1 MTASNQRPESAK
13 TNKAIGGFDIVHPDA
28 AGIDVGASEMWVCV
42 PPGRVTENV
51 RRFGTVTSQLHSIAQ
66 WLKECGVKT
75 VAIESTGVYWIP
87 LFQILEAAGFAVYLV
102 NAQHVKNVPGR
113 RKTDRLDCQWLQK
126 LHACGLL
133 NASFRPPGDFCRLRS
148 YLRHRDTLVIMG
160 AQHIQHMQKALREMN
175 VLLDQV
181 VSDVT
186 GTTGLRIITAIL
198 DGNRDFAQMASWR
211 DRRLKADEAQIEEAL
226 RGDYRAEHLFVLRQA
241 LEAYRF
247 VEQQIQSC
255 DREVEQ
261 LFIDMEQSAGRPKR
275 PLPEGGLTGR
285 EKRRGNA
292 PEYDVQSYLYQLTGV
307 DLTQA
312 PSFGAAAMQSLIAET
327 GTDMSRWP
335 TEKHFVSWLGL
346 APDPKISGGRII
358 GHNHRHVQSRAAKLF
373 RTLAMTLHR
382 SPSWI
387 GAFYRRMKGR
397 LGGKTAVNATAHK
410 LALLYYRMLQS
421 GRAYQ
426 EITAAEYERRFQK
439 KMLQNLKRRA
449 RQYGFELVE
458 RPCPVPAL

>member
-1 MTASNQRPESAK
+1 MTAYNQGQDGVKA
-13 TNKAIGGFDIVHPDA
+13 NQAIGGFDIIHPDA
-28 AGIDVGASEMWVCV
+28 AGIDVGADEMWVCV
-42 PPGRVTENV
+42 PPGSVTENV

-75 VAIESTGVYWIP
+75 VAMESTGVYWIP
-87 LFQILEAAGFAVYLV
+87 LFQILEAAGLDVYLV
-102 NAQHVKNVPGR
+102 NAHHVKNVPGR
-113 RKTDRLDCQWLQK
+113 RKTDRMDCQWLQK

-133 NASFRPPGDFCRLRS
+133 NASFRPPGDICRLRS
-148 YLRHRDTLVIMG
+148 YLRHRETLVIAG
-160 AQHIQHMQKALREMN
+160 AQHIQRMQKALREMN

-181 VSDVT
+181 VSDIT

-198 DGNRDFAQMASWR
+198 DGNRDFAQMAGWR
-211 DRRLKADEAQIEEAL
+211 DRRLKASVEQIMEAL

-247 VEQQIQSC
+247 VEQQIQTC

-261 LFIDMEQSAGRPKR
+261 LLISMEKAADKPKR
-275 PLPEGGLTGR
+275 PLPEGGLTGC

-292 PEYDVQSYLYQLTGV
+292 PEYDVQSHLYQLTGV

-312 PSFGAAAMQSLIAET
+312 PGLGAAAVQSLIAET
-327 GTDMSRWP
+327 GTDMNRWLS
-335 TEKHFVSWLGL
+335 EKHFASWLGL
-346 APDPKISGGRII
+346 APDPKISGGHVI

-373 RTLAMTLHR
+373 RISAMTLHR
-382 SPSWI
+382 SPSWL

-397 LGGKTAVNATAHK
+397 RGGRTAVNATAHK
-410 LALLYYRMLQS
+410 LAVLYYRMLQS

-426 EITAAEYERRFQK
+426 DMSAEEYERRFQERI
-439 KMLQNLKRRA
+439 LQNFKRRA
-449 RQYGFELVE
+449 RQYGYELVQ
-458 RPCPVPAL
+458 RPQPVPAL

>member
-1 MTASNQRPESAK
+1 MRAYDQGQDIAK
-13 TNKAIGGFDIVHPDA
+13 ANKAVGGFDIIHTGA

-51 RRFGTVTSQLHSIAQ
+51 RRFGTVTSQLQLIAQ
-66 WLKECGVKT
+66 WLKECAVKT
-75 VAIESTGVYWIP
+75 VAMESTGVYWIP
-87 LFQILEAAGFAVYLV
+87 LFQILEAAGFDVYLV

-133 NASFRPPGDFCRLRS
+133 NGSFRPAGDLCRLRS
-148 YLRHRDTLVIMG
+148 YLRHRDTLIVMG
-160 AQHIQHMQKALREMN
+160 VQHIQHMQKALREMN

-181 VSDVT
+181 VSDIT

-198 DGNRDFAQMASWR
+198 DGNRNFAEMASWR
-211 DRRLKADEAQIEEAL
+211 DRRLKASETQIVEAL
-226 RGDYRAEHLFVLRQA
+226 RGDYRAEHIFVLRQA

-247 VEQQIQSC
+247 VEQQIQTC
-255 DREVEQ
+255 NREVEQ
-261 LFIDMEQSAGRPKR
+261 LLIGIEKAGGKPKR

-292 PEYDVQSYLYQLTGV
+292 PDYDVQSHLYQMTGV
-307 DLTQA
+307 DLTRA
-312 PSFGAAAMQSLIAET
+312 PGLGAAVVQSLIAET
-327 GTDMSRWP
+327 GTDMSPWP
-335 TEKHFVSWLGL
+335 TEKHFASWLGL
-346 APDPKISGGRII
+346 APDPKISGGHII

-373 RTLAMTLHR
+373 RTSAMTLHR
-382 SPSWI
+382 SPTWL

-397 LGGKTAVNATAHK
+397 LGGRTAVNATAHK
-410 LALLYYRMLQS
+410 LAVLYYRMLES

-426 EITAAEYERRFQK
+426 DMSAAEYEQRFQK

-449 RQYGFELVE
+449 KQYGFELVE
-458 RPCPVPAL
+458 SPNPVPVL